1 MVAFR
6 GYYCNMVRDDSLRKR
21 IYDLWVENPYT
32 AALQVCKKL
41 HLIYRQHGN
50 YANKLL
56 SEFRSYHI
64 LGSPLKAH
72 VGLPHRRVFVWR
84 GVRGHGGVMPVEVAR
99 VKNSGGVA
107 GWRFVNNRND
117 MWVFRDDVGSIHW
130 YCGGLVR
137 LFLRGEVQLARAKEL
152 FCRAFL
158 DVLGKEETMRL
169 VGAPLREEA
178 KEWVFELGA
187 PVPRFDIRQFERSH
201 GLRIYADR
209 SHPTG
214 IEIRETEPFWI
225 SEFREVTDQFGMEI
239 KEHLKLITLWQKE
252 ASANRELQKAKK
264 PAIKRKR
271 KPKPFDLKEWLRGVS
286 RRKLT

>member
-1 MVAFR
+1 
-6 GYYCNMVRDDSLRKR
+6 MVRADSLRKH
-21 IYDLWVENPYT
+21 IYNLWVENPYT
-32 AALQVCKKL
+32 TALRVCKKL
-41 HLIYRQHGN
+41 HLNYKQHGN

-56 SEFRSYHI
+56 SEFRSYHNF
-64 LGSPLKAH
+64 GSPLKAH
-72 VGLPHRRVFVWR
+72 PSPHRRVFVWR
-84 GVRGHGGVMPVEVAR
+84 GVRGHSDVMGPEVAR

-107 GWRFVNNRND
+107 GWRWVDNRND

-158 DVLGKEETMRL
+158 DVLGEEETMRL

-187 PVPRFDIRQFERSH
+187 PLPRFDIRQFERSH

-209 SHPTG
+209 SHPTA

-225 SEFREVTDQFGMEI
+225 DEFRQVTGQFGLEI
-239 KEHLKLITLWQKE
+239 QEHMNLIKLWQQQ
-252 ASANRELQKAKK
+252 ASVSLRLLKK
-264 PAIKRKR
+264 KSLFVKKRKK

-286 RRKLT
+286 RRTAGYSKNLSLDK